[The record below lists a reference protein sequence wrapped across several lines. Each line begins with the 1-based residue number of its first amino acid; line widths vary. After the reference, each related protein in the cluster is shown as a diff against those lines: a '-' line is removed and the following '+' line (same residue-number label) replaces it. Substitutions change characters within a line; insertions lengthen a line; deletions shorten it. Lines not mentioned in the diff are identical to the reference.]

1 MIYFDYT
8 ACTFWDDAIHTDIP
22 EHVVAI
28 SEAQHQELLAALN
41 QGCVITKDLQISDPR
56 PSAWHVWD
64 ADGLSWTLSATAAAE
79 QLAQAKTTKLSAIN
93 TAAQAYINRAS
104 DADLLPAYEVQSWPL
119 QALEA
124 KAWQADPTAATP
136 ILDGIAAAR
145 GVAADTLKAAALR
158 KTLAYE
164 AVCARVAGRRQ
175 ALQTAVE
182 KAKTVADIDAVA
194 VDFDEDASA

>member
-1 MIYFDYT
+1 MTWYINVL
-8 ACTFWDDAIHTDIP
+8 DAETGEFALIDGD
-22 EHVVAI
+22 
-28 SEAQHQELLAALN
+28 LASLYP
-41 QGCVITKDLQISDPR
+41 TLDFSDLP
-56 PSAWHVWD
+56 
-64 ADGLSWTLSATAAAE
+64 TLSAEEYNEWCQKGNQYTRFSDGKLVYRQSVIDEVQRLIDIRSA
-79 QLAQAKTTKLSAIN
+79 KLSAIN
-93 TAAQAYINRAS
+93 AAAQAYINRAS
-104 DADLLPAYEVQSWPL
+104 GADLLPAYEVQSWPL

-124 KAWQADPTAATP
+124 KSWQADPTAATP

-194 VDFDEDASA
+194 VDFDFDEDVTA

>member
-1 MIYFDYT
+1 MTWYINVLDAETGEFDLV
-8 ACTFWDDAIHTDIP
+8 D
-22 EHVVAI
+22 
-28 SEAQHQELLAALN
+28 
-41 QGCVITKDLQISDPR
+41 GDL
-56 PSAWHVWD
+56 
-64 ADGLSWTLSATAAAE
+64 DGLYPTLDFSVLPTLSEEAYNEWCQKGNQYTRFLDGRLVYQQPAIDEVQRLIDIRSA
-79 QLAQAKTTKLSAIN
+79 KLSAIN
-93 TAAQAYINRAS
+93 AAAQAYINRAS
-104 DADLLPAYEVQSWPL
+104 GADLLPAYEVQSWPL

-145 GVAADTLKAAALR
+145 GGAADTLKAAALR